1 MSVWLSGNFVSKLS
15 LSCAAPAKSTKK
27 TAQQPAL
34 LPVASSHAPA
44 DRIVLRKEEEDED
57 SGEGG
62 VTMMD
67 VDTDDEEEDEEEED
81 EEEEEEDEDETED
94 DDELPPNILP
104 IPQVWKR
111 KSVGNDG
118 PAPKVQ
124 QIIQAV
130 LAHGVPLILDDGIE
144 DGAPGPE
151 PSRKITYDIVVYSL
165 KELAKQRGRKA
176 EAHFVELESNLTWV
190 DFWGQIKI
198 KVTDILFPRQPVV
211 GDDTFKVTF
220 TIN

>member
-1 MSVWLSGNFVSKLS
+1 MEGQYCGKPLVSQESCLPVVGCLAVIKPSLAWTNMSVWLSGNFVSKLS

-81 EEEEEEDEDETED
+81 KEEEDEEEDEDETED
-94 DDELPPNILP
+94 DDELPSNILP

-124 QIIQAV
+124 QSTSS
-130 LAHGVPLILDDGIE
+130 P
-144 DGAPGPE
+144 
-151 PSRKITYDIVVYSL
+151 
-165 KELAKQRGRKA
+165 
-176 EAHFVELESNLTWV
+176 
-190 DFWGQIKI
+190 
-198 KVTDILFPRQPVV
+198 FP
-211 GDDTFKVTF
+211 
-220 TIN
+220 I